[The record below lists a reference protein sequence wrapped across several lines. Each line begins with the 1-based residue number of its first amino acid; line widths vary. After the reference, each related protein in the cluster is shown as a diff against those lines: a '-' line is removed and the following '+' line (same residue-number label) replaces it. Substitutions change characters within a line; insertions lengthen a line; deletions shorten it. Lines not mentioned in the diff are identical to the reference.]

1 MAMHNCVI
9 INEDIIQHPYLTRI
23 AERFG
28 LDFCTHESQ
37 GDDQLVLQYKDN
49 ILQLVDPSSPKLGGV
64 FVDFC
69 SDAMSYRRAKG
80 GGHKEFIAKAI
91 GVKGNYSPS
100 VIDATAGL
108 GRDAFLLANLG
119 CHVTMIE
126 RSPVVAALLFDGLE
140 RAKQDAELGQWI
152 GQRLTLLHSKSHQA
166 LAEWQDIRPDVVYMD
181 PMFPHRKKSAAVK
194 KEMKLFQQLL
204 GHDADADEM
213 LCPALALATKR
224 VVVKRPASAPFLADE
239 KPNSAIT
246 SKKHRFDVYFTHIKR
261 SQE

>member
-1 MAMHNCVI
+1 MHNCVI
-9 INEDIIQHPYLTRI
+9 LNEEILPRPYLISI

-28 LDFCTHESQ
+28 LDLCTNKSLVT
-37 GDDQLVLQYKDN
+37 DQLVLQYKDN
-49 ILQLVDPSSPKLGGV
+49 TLQLVDPSSPKLGGV

-69 SDAMSYRRAKG
+69 SDAMTYRRING

-91 GVKGNYSPS
+91 GVKGNHAPS

-119 CHVTMIE
+119 CYVTMIE

-152 GQRLTLLHSKSHQA
+152 GQRLTLIHSPSQQA
-166 LAEWQDIRPDVVYMD
+166 LAEWQDAEPDVVYMD

-204 GHDADADEM
+204 GHDADADDM
-213 LCPALALATKR
+213 LSPALALATKR
-224 VVVKRPASAPFLADE
+224 VVVKRPASAPYLASE

-246 SKKHRFDVYFTHIKR
+246 SKKHRFDVYFTHIQR
-261 SQE
+261 SHD